1 MKEMSK
7 TSEQTITI
15 TKTDFM
21 KAMNEVNEELV
32 NRHPAFPL
40 LVSAVSILLMTKL
53 FPNENDDLKI
63 VKENES

>member
-1 MKEMSK
+1 MSK

>member
-1 MKEMSK
+1 MSK

-21 KAMNEVNEELV
+21 KAMNEDNEELV

-40 LVSAVSILLMTKL
+40 LVSAVSVLLMTKL
-53 FPNENDDLKI
+53 FPNDNDDLKI

>member
-1 MKEMSK
+1 MSK

-32 NRHPAFPL
+32 NRHPAFSL
-40 LVSAVSILLMTKL
+40 LVSAVSILLMAKL
-53 FPNENDDLKI
+53 FPNDDDDLKI

>member
-1 MKEMSK
+1 MSK

-53 FPNENDDLKI
+53 FPNDNDDLTI

>member
-1 MKEMSK
+1 MSK

-21 KAMNEVNEELV
+21 KAMNEVSEKMV

-40 LVSAVSILLMTKL
+40 LISAVSALLMVKL
-53 FPNENDDLKI
+53 FSEDDLQI